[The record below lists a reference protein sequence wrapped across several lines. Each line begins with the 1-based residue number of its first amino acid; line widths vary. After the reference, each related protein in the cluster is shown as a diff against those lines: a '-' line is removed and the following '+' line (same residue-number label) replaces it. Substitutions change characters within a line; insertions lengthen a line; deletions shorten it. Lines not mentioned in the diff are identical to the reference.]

1 VSGELSAMSFKQKGV
16 KNLDQLVLDGIISV
30 ELQKFR
36 KGEIRK

>member
-1 VSGELSAMSFKQKGV
+1 MSFKQKGG
-16 KNLDQLVLDGIISV
+16 KNLDQLVLYGIISV